1 MPKLGDSQ
9 PNVPGTASARGLPGT
24 ANGEE
29 GAAAAG
35 SPGPGTPAAGGAA
48 APASYDGIF
57 SVAKVSSRPR
67 ILSRPLPGYTD
78 DARRCQIEGTVKVSI
93 VLRSDGTVGDVTII
107 SGLGH
112 GLDEKTVEAVRQL
125 RFIPGEKD
133 GHKVSV
139 RVFLEFRFS
148 LL

>member
-1 MPKLGDSQ
+1 
-9 PNVPGTASARGLPGT
+9 V
-24 ANGEE
+24 
-29 GAAAAG
+29 
-35 SPGPGTPAAGGAA
+35 
-48 APASYDGIF
+48 
-57 SVAKVSSRPR
+57 SV
-67 ILSRPLPGYTD
+67 
-78 DARRCQIEGTVKVSI
+78 
-93 VLRSDGTVGDVTII
+93 VLRSDGTVGDVTIVG
-107 SGLGH
+107 GLGH